1 MLCFGFLR
9 FCYATR
15 DEPEALKPKP
25 ECFAECFPGTLLLL
39 MTMTMMMTMRLVVM
53 MMTTTAEMSQTRML
67 AMTMVNGMRMVAIA
81 SAMKDLLAVLL
92 SSTSAASARC
102 RIHRC
107 SFLSGPTPNRN
118 PACILRAL
126 KPSGKPREFRSAG
139 CDSALRRGPDYL
151 RMGP

>member
-1 MLCFGFLR
+1 MPHAMSLKLR
-9 FCYATR
+9 NPNPNASLSVFQAPYYCYCN
-15 DEPEALKPKP
+15 DNDDDDYPEAGGDDDDDHSRDVTD
-25 ECFAECFPGTLLLL
+25 ENVGDDHGAIH
-39 MTMTMMMTMRLVVM
+39 
-53 MMTTTAEMSQTRML
+53 
-67 AMTMVNGMRMVAIA
+67 GMRMVAIA